1 MSNPAMTEKP
11 FHGMTALVTGASSG
25 IGAATAVALARHG
38 ARVIVHFNSQPAEAE
53 AVLDEIRACGAD
65 GEIVQA
71 DLSTAEGSR
80 SLAAFAAKRPID
92 ILVNNAGSLVARTRV
107 LDFTEDLWEKVM
119 MLNLTS
125 AFFLAQAVL
134 RGMVERKRGFIV
146 NISSVA
152 ARFGGGLGA
161 LAYSSAK
168 AAVSTMTKGLTKE
181 FAPLGI
187 RVNCVSP
194 GTIDT
199 GYHKAFSTTEGLDGV
214 RAATPVGRLGSAEEI
229 ADAVVFLCSDQAS
242 FIHGQVIEINGGFLM
257 A

>member
-1 MSNPAMTEKP
+1 MTTPPKTDKP
-11 FHGMTALVTGASSG
+11 FHGMTALVTGASGG
-25 IGAATAVALARHG
+25 IGAATALALARHG
-38 ARVIVHFNSQPAEAE
+38 AYVIVHFNSRQSEAE
-53 AVLDEIRACGAD
+53 AILHEIRAHGAD

-71 DLSTAEGSR
+71 DLGTSDGSR
-80 SLAAFAAKRPID
+80 SLAAFAQGRAID

-107 LDFTEDLWEKVM
+107 LDFTEDLWEQVM

-125 AFFLAQAVL
+125 AFFLSQAVL
-134 RGMVERKRGFIV
+134 RGMAERKRGYIV

-168 AAVSTMTKGLTKE
+168 AAISAMTKGLTKE
-181 FAPLGI
+181 FAPQGI

-199 GYHKAFSTTEGLDGV
+199 GYHKTFSTAEGLDGV
-214 RAATPVGRLGSAEEI
+214 RAATPAGRLGTAEEI

>member
-1 MSNPAMTEKP
+1 
-11 FHGMTALVTGASSG
+11 MTALVTGASSG
-25 IGAATAVALARHG
+25 IGAATAVALARQG
-38 ARVIVHFNSQPAEAE
+38 AYVIVHFNARHAEAE
-53 AVLDEIRACGAD
+53 AVLKEIRAHGAD
-65 GEIVQA
+65 GEVIQA
-71 DLSTAEGSR
+71 DLSKEEGSR
-80 SLAAFAAKRPID
+80 SLAAFAKSRQID
-92 ILVNNAGSLVARTRV
+92 TLVNNAGSLVARTRV
-107 LDFTEDLWEKVM
+107 LEFTEDLWQRVM

-134 RGMVERKRGFIV
+134 HGMVERKRGYIV

-152 ARFGGGLGA
+152 ARFGGGVGA

-168 AAVSTMTKGLTKE
+168 AAISTMTKGLTKE
-181 FAPLGI
+181 FASQGI

-199 GYHKAFSTTEGLDGV
+199 GYHRAFSTAEGLDAV
-214 RAATPVGRLGSAEEI
+214 RANTPTGRLGTAEEI

-242 FIHGQVIEINGGFLM
+242 FIHGQVIEVNGGFLM

>member
-1 MSNPAMTEKP
+1 MRFAHS
-11 FHGMTALVTGASSG
+11 
-25 IGAATAVALARHG
+25 
-38 ARVIVHFNSQPAEAE
+38 
-53 AVLDEIRACGAD
+53 
-65 GEIVQA
+65 EIVQA
-71 DLSTAEGSR
+71 DLATSEGSR
-80 SLAAFAAKRPID
+80 HLASFAAGRPID

-125 AFFLAQAVL
+125 SFFLAQAVL
-134 RGMVERKRGFIV
+134 RGMSERKRGYIV

-181 FAPLGI
+181 FAPQGI

-194 GTIDT
+194 GTIGT
-199 GYHKAFSTTEGLDGV
+199 EYHKTFSTTEGLDSV
-214 RAATPVGRLGSAEEI
+214 RAATPAGRLGTSEEI